1 MVGSLEELDQV
12 VVATR
17 DGTPVLIRDVAETGF
32 GSAPRYG
39 ALTRNGEGE
48 AVGGLVRML
57 KGANSYRVTNAV
69 KDRMAEIETSLPKG
83 VYIDPFIER
92 SDLNERTIHTVTI
105 YLIEGGHIVIF
116 ILIRYL

>member
-48 AVGGLVRML
+48 AVGGLVLML
-57 KGANSYRVTNAV
+57 KGANSYRVTHAV
-69 KDRMAEIETSLPKG
+69 KDRMAEIEKSLPKG
-83 VYIDPFIER
+83 R
-92 SDLNERTIHTVTI
+92 SEEHTSELQSLMRISYAVFC
-105 YLIEGGHIVIF
+105 L
-116 ILIRYL
+116 